1 MTSSAVQPRR
11 RAALA
16 AALLASAILAGTPQ
30 AWSATACD
38 PSEKSPGITASEIKL
53 GATMP
58 LTGSAAAGGLGVSAG
73 ARAYYD
79 RINAAGGIQ
88 GHKVSYTVLD
98 DEYKPATAQQQMRA
112 LVQRDRVFAIAGGEG
127 TPNFLA
133 VVPLLEREKVPAI
146 GPYAP
151 SSELGTMKTPH
162 IFMTAVTYI
171 TEFAIMTKYVMQTAH
186 PQSLNLVG
194 VQGNVGDDAKAGM
207 EQGIGNPA
215 VKVTYIPEVP
225 GTPDFTPIATQL
237 RDINAPWTFLILTN
251 ADTGQLLQAMQ
262 RIGYKPRTA
271 AWPGMDDP
279 DYLKAFAAVSQG
291 MIVAEETA
299 PLDSTDSLVRKFV
312 ADFTK
317 QAGHAPNKFEELGW
331 SQAQLVVK
339 ALQDAKALTRSCL
352 MASLET
358 TKGFQTGIL
367 PPITF
372 GPDRRQGVNAVGLVE
387 IRGDKTVEIVPFRSL
402 D

>member
-1 MTSSAVQPRR
+1 MRSRAAQPRR

-16 AALLASAILAGTPQ
+16 ALLASAPLAAAP
-30 AWSATACD
+30 AWGATTCD
-38 PSEKSPGITASEIKL
+38 PNERSPGITASEIKL

-79 RINAAGGIQ
+79 MINAAGGIQ
-88 GHKVSYTVLD
+88 GHKVGYTVLD

-133 VVPLLEREKVPAI
+133 VAPLLEREKVPAI

-171 TEFAIMTKYVMQTAH
+171 TEFAIMTKHVMQSAH
-186 PQSLNLVG
+186 PKSLSLVG
-194 VQGNVGDDAKAGM
+194 VQGNVGDDAKTGM
-207 EQGIGNPA
+207 EQGVGDPA

-237 RDINAPWTFLILTN
+237 RDVDAPWTFLILTN

-262 RIGYKPRTA
+262 RIGYKPSTA

-279 DYLKAFAAVSQG
+279 DYLKAFAPVSQG

-299 PLDSTDSLVRKFV
+299 PLDSADPAVKKFV

-317 QAGHAPNKFEELGW
+317 QTGHAPNKFEELGW
-331 SQAQLVVK
+331 SQAELVVK
-339 ALQDAKALTRSCL
+339 ALQDSKALTRSCL
-352 MASLET
+352 MESLESI
-358 TKGFQTGIL
+358 KDFQTGIL

-387 IRGDKTVEIVPFRSL
+387 IRGDKTVEIEPFRSL

>member
-1 MTSSAVQPRR
+1 MPQSK
-11 RAALA
+11 AAPLRHGA
-16 AALLASAILAGTPQ
+16 ARAALLASALLASSP
-30 AWSATACD
+30 AWSAAACD
-38 PSEKSPGITASEIKL
+38 PNEKSPGITAGEIKL

-73 ARAYYD
+73 ARVYYD
-79 RINAAGGIQ
+79 MINAAGGIK
-88 GHKVSYTVLD
+88 GRKINYIVLD

-162 IFMTAVTYI
+162 IFMTAVTYV
-171 TEFAIMTKYVMQTAH
+171 TEFAVMAKHVMETAH
-186 PQSLNLVG
+186 PKSLSLVG

-207 EQGIGNPA
+207 EQGIGDPA

-225 GTPDFTPIATQL
+225 GTPDFIPIATQL
-237 RDINAPWTFLILTN
+237 RDADAPWTFLILTN
-251 ADTGQLLQAMQ
+251 ADTGQLLRAMQ

-271 AWPGMDDP
+271 AWPGMDDA
-279 DYLKAFAAVSQG
+279 DYLKAFASISQG

-299 PLDSTDSLVRKFV
+299 HLDSADPAVRSFV

-317 QAGHAPNKFEELGW
+317 LSGHAPSKFEELGW

-339 ALQDAKALTRSCL
+339 ALQDAKELTRSCL
-352 MASLET
+352 MEALENI
-358 TKGFQTGIL
+358 KDFKTGIL
-367 PPITF
+367 PRITF
-372 GPDRRQGVNAVGLVE
+372 GADRRQGVNAVGLVE
-387 IRGDKTVEIVPFRSL
+387 IRGDATVEVVPFRPL

>member
-1 MTSSAVQPRR
+1 MTSNAAQSRR

-16 AALLASAILAGTPQ
+16 ALLASATLAGAP

-38 PSEKSPGITASEIKL
+38 PGEKSPGITASEIKL

-79 RINAAGGIQ
+79 MVNAAEGIQ
-88 GHKVSYTVLD
+88 GHKISFTVLD

-171 TEFAIMTKYVMQTAH
+171 TEFAIMTKYVIDTAH
-186 PQSLNLVG
+186 PQSLSLVG

-207 EQGIGNPA
+207 EKGIGNPA

-237 RDINAPWTFLILTN
+237 
-251 ADTGQLLQAMQ
+251 
-262 RIGYKPRTA
+262 
-271 AWPGMDDP
+271 
-279 DYLKAFAAVSQG
+279 
-291 MIVAEETA
+291 
-299 PLDSTDSLVRKFV
+299 
-312 ADFTK
+312 
-317 QAGHAPNKFEELGW
+317 
-331 SQAQLVVK
+331 
-339 ALQDAKALTRSCL
+339 
-352 MASLET
+352 
-358 TKGFQTGIL
+358 
-367 PPITF
+367 
-372 GPDRRQGVNAVGLVE
+372 
-387 IRGDKTVEIVPFRSL
+387 
-402 D
+402 

>member
-1 MTSSAVQPRR
+1 MPSRAAHPRR
-11 RAALA
+11 RAAF
-16 AALLASAILAGTPQ
+16 AALLASATLAGAPTWG
-30 AWSATACD
+30 AATCD
-38 PSEKSPGITASEIKL
+38 SNEKSPGITAGEIKL

-79 RINAAGGIQ
+79 MINAAGGIQ
-88 GHKVSYTVLD
+88 GHKISFTVLD

-171 TEFAIMTKYVMQTAH
+171 TEFAIMTKYVMETAH
-186 PQSLNLVG
+186 PQSLSLVG

-207 EQGIGNPA
+207 EQGAGNPA

-279 DYLKAFAAVSQG
+279 DYLKAFAPVSQG

-299 PLDSTDSLVRKFV
+299 PLDSADPAVRKFV

-331 SQAQLVVK
+331 SQAELVVK
-339 ALQDAKALTRSCL
+339 ALQDSKALTRSCL
-352 MASLET
+352 MEALENI
-358 TKGFQTGIL
+358 KDFQTGIL

-372 GPDRRQGVNAVGLVE
+372 GPDRRQGVNAVGLVQ

>member
-1 MTSSAVQPRR
+1 MRSRADQLRR
-11 RAALA
+11 RAVG
-16 AALLASAILAGTPQ
+16 AALLAFATLAGAP
-30 AWSATACD
+30 AWGAAACD
-38 PSEKSPGITASEIKL
+38 PNEKSPGITAGEIKL

-79 RINAAGGIQ
+79 MINAAGGIK
-88 GHKVSYTVLD
+88 GHKISYTVLD
-98 DEYKPATAQQQMRA
+98 DEYKPATAQRQMRA

-151 SSELGTMKTPH
+151 SSELGTVKTPYV
-162 IFMTAVTYI
+162 FMTAVTYI
-171 TEFAIMTKYVMQTAH
+171 TEFAIMAKYVMEIAH
-186 PQSLNLVG
+186 PKSFSLVG
-194 VQGNVGDDAKAGM
+194 VQGNVGDDAKDGM
-207 EQGIGNPA
+207 EKGIGNPA
-215 VKVTYIPEVP
+215 VKATYIPEIP

-237 RDINAPWTFLILTN
+237 RDANAPWTFLILTN
-251 ADTGQLLQAMQ
+251 TDTGQLLQAMQ

-279 DYLKAFAAVSQG
+279 NYLKAFASVSQG

-299 PLDSTDSLVRKFV
+299 PLDSSDPAIRAFI

-317 QAGHAPNKFEELGW
+317 VTGHAPNKFEELGW
-331 SQAQLVVK
+331 SQAELMTK

-352 MASLET
+352 MEALET
-358 TKGFQTGIL
+358 LKGFKTGIL

-372 GPDRRQGVNAVGLVE
+372 GPNRRQGVNAVGLVE

>member
-1 MTSSAVQPRR
+1 MQSGAAQPRYG
-11 RAALA
+11 AFTAFLVFATLA
-16 AALLASAILAGTPQ
+16 VAPVRG
-30 AWSATACD
+30 ATICD
-38 PSEKSPGITASEIKL
+38 PDEKSPGITADEIKL

-73 ARAYYD
+73 ARAYYGM
-79 RINAAGGIQ
+79 INAAQGIK
-88 GHKVSYTVLD
+88 GRKLNYIVRD

-112 LVQRDRVFAIAGGEG
+112 LVQRDGVFAIAGGEG

-133 VVPLLEREKVPAI
+133 VAPLLEREKVPAI

-162 IFMTAVTYI
+162 IFMTAVTYV
-171 TEFAIMTKYVMQTAH
+171 TEFAIMTKHVMQTAH
-186 PQSLNLVG
+186 PTSLSLVG

-207 EQGIGNPA
+207 EQGTGNPA
-215 VKVTYIPEVP
+215 VKITYIPEVP

-237 RDINAPWTFLILTN
+237 RDAAAPWTFLILTN

-262 RIGYKPRTA
+262 RIGYKPQTA

-279 DYLKAFAAVSQG
+279 DYLKAFASVSQG

-299 PLDSTDSLVRKFV
+299 PLDSADPAVRKFV

-317 QAGHAPNKFEELGW
+317 LAGHAPSKFEELGW

-352 MASLET
+352 MEALENL
-358 TKGFQTGIL
+358 KDFETGLL

-387 IRGDKTVEIVPFRSL
+387 IRGDKTVEVMPFRSL